1 MAEKKERDWSE
12 IINEV
17 RVKAKGEI
25 DDLLS
30 EIKPKVQSL
39 VSKVREANFREE
51 AEELLKSLRGI
62 ADDLTDRTDEMPD
75 SDMQKTPQKPPLYIE
90 SDGTKR
96 WRKGKWSESY
106 SQKEL
111 DKMKQRRGS

>member
-17 RVKAKGEI
+17 RVKAKCEI

-51 AEELLKSLRGI
+51 AEDLLKNLRSI
-62 ADDLTDRTDEMPD
+62 ADDLTDRPDEMPG
-75 SDMQKTPQKPPLYIE
+75 SNIQKTSQKPPLYIA
-90 SDGTKR
+90 R
-96 WRKGKWSESY
+96 W
-106 SQKEL
+106 
-111 DKMKQRRGS
+111 D